1 VRSIVYEIA
10 NPGSSEREFRPV
22 TMSIDQG
29 SQTEP
34 LSGTLWR
41 VLILLGLSVFI
52 SYIDRSNLSI
62 AAPML
67 KDELHLS
74 ASQLGVLLSS
84 FFWTYACLQ
93 LVSGWLVDRLKVQWV
108 FAGGFLL
115 WSLATIGTGLVH
127 GFSLLLALRLLLGV
141 GESVAYPSYSKIIA
155 LHYREEHRGVANS
168 VVSAGLALG
177 PGFGMLAGGLL
188 IVRFGWRAFFLL
200 LGLLS
205 LCWLIPWITWMPDAK
220 SAIHL
225 EKIKAPSFGALLL
238 QRSAWGTCIG
248 MFGHNYVNYFLLT
261 WLPFYLVRE
270 RHLSMTTM
278 AKIGGAAYIMGAC
291 LAILSGWAS
300 DRWIRSGATPDRVR
314 KTFVAGGL
322 GAAGVFLL
330 LSAISP
336 PSLSVALLT
345 LGIGFQSISSSNI
358 WAITQTLAGPY
369 AAGRWTGLQNFVG
382 NLAGVVAPA
391 LTGYVLDRTGHFYW
405 PFAILTMIALGG
417 TTSWLFVVGPVA
429 EVTWPKQLHPTPSAL
444 DVQQSEST

>member
-1 VRSIVYEIA
+1 MLGEK
-10 NPGSSEREFRPV
+10 P
-22 TMSIDQG
+22 
-29 SQTEP
+29 QTKP
-34 LSGTLWR
+34 LTGPLWR

-67 KDELHLS
+67 KDELRLS

-84 FFWTYACLQ
+84 FFWTYASLQ
-93 LVSGWLVDRLKVQWV
+93 LFSGWLVDRLNVNWV
-108 FAGGFLL
+108 FAGGFFL
-115 WSLATIGTGLVH
+115 WSVATIGIGLVN
-127 GFSLLLALRLLLGV
+127 GFFLLLALRLLLGI

-155 LHYREEHRGVANS
+155 LHYREEHRGIANS

-188 IVRFGWRAFFLL
+188 IVRFGWRVFFVV

-205 LCWLIPWITWMPDAK
+205 LSWLIPWITWMPDAK
-220 SAIHL
+220 SAIHRD
-225 EKIKAPSFGALLL
+225 KTAAPSFGALLR
-238 QRSAWGTCIG
+238 QRSAWGTCIA

-270 RHLSMTTM
+270 RHFSMYAM

-291 LAILSGWAS
+291 LAIASGWAS
-300 DRWIRSGATPDRVR
+300 DRWIRAGATPTRVR
-314 KTFVAGGL
+314 KTIVAGGL
-322 GAAGVFLL
+322 GGAGVFLL
-330 LSAISP
+330 LSAIST
-336 PSLSVALLT
+336 PSLSVALLMM
-345 LGIGFQSISSSNI
+345 GIGFHCIGSSNI

-391 LTGYVLDRTGHFYW
+391 VTGLVLDRTGHFYW
-405 PFAILTMIALGG
+405 PFAILTIVALFG
-417 TTSWLFVVGPVA
+417 TSSWLFLIGPVR
-429 EVTWPKQLHPTPSAL
+429 EVTWPKQGLAN
-444 DVQQSEST
+444 